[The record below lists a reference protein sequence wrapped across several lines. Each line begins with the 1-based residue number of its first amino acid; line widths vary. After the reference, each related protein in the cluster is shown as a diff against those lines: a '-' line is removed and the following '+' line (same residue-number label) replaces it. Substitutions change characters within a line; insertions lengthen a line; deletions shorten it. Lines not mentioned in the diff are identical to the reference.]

1 MEAHDPRDRVTQ
13 TAFQIAPDILGVEL
27 AHPWRRA
34 AAFGI
39 DLLLAGIVSE
49 TGGGAAVGLV
59 VAVLFILIAMRT
71 PSKSRPR
78 RVGRAALV
86 SIGALILFGIATG
99 IVNDAKEEQA
109 AVWTDDPD
117 ATLQETLG
125 QVDRQIEEA
134 GIGVDMSIADAA
146 ARDNA
151 ADEAEPTTPEEQ
163 ALRLRRYA
171 EALVSGDSLAADSL
185 RTAALQAVAG
195 DELADLEARAQ
206 ALRERARILRDQRD
220 QLQDAVDNPSFV
232 RSVRTVAADF
242 GLTLGWIGLYF
253 TLTLA
258 WWGGYTP
265 GKRLL
270 GIRVVCLD
278 GKQLG
283 LWSAFERFGGYVAG
297 LATGLLGF
305 AQVLWDANRQ
315 GVQDK
320 IAGTVVVRMS
330 DATTPKRQA

>member
-1 MEAHDPRDRVTQ
+1 MEAPDPRDRVTQ
-13 TAFQIAPDILGVEL
+13 TAFQITPELLGVEL

-39 DLLLAGIVSE
+39 DLLLAGIVSG
-49 TGGGAAVGLV
+49 TGGGAAVGIV
-59 VAVLFILIAMRT
+59 AAVLFVLIAMRT

-86 SIGALILFGIATG
+86 SIGALTLFGVATG
-99 IVNDAKEEQA
+99 LVDSAREEQA
-109 AVWTDDPD
+109 AAWQEDSD
-117 ATLQETLG
+117 AALQETLG
-125 QVDRQIEEA
+125 DVDRQLEEA
-134 GIGVDMSIADAA
+134 GVELDMSIADAA
-146 ARDNA
+146 ALDNA
-151 ADEAEPTTPEEQ
+151 ADEDEPIPLAERV
-163 ALRLRRYA
+163 LDLRRYA
-171 EALVSGDSLAADSL
+171 DALAAGDSLAADTL
-185 RTAALQAVAG
+185 RVPAAQVAAG

-206 ALRERARILRDQRD
+206 ALRERARTLRDQRNE
-220 QLQDAVDNPSFV
+220 LQEAVDNPSFV
-232 RSVRTVAADF
+232 RYVLTVAADF

-270 GIRVVCLD
+270 GIRAVRLD
-278 GKQLG
+278 GKRMG
-283 LWSAFERFGGYVAG
+283 LWSAFERFGGYIAG

-305 AQVLWDANRQ
+305 AQVFWDANRQ

-320 IAGTVVVRMS
+320 IAGTVVVRMQ
-330 DATTPKRQA
+330 DRKTPARQA